1 MGGTQ
6 LDKLI
11 NTALNMVLKEQGDRA
26 NNISPQA
33 LARATPLDILSIV
46 NGFHTCA
53 PIISALATTPNH
65 QADEAL
71 QQLLEEIRQLS
82 EQVIPKLRQEDQSK
96 DFIHKA
102 LIVRGLI
109 IHLVTQQYQA
119 KHTEKL
125 DLENAKKLLETLLF
139 EPSLHSVFTT
149 ETAASDE
156 KELFSLQLKL
166 IIGALLLTS
175 STDPTT
181 TRLNIYEKHCV
192 APLVK
197 MMNDVYQNSTQT
209 LTLNR
214 FFEVLLK
221 PIGDIVQSTFQQYF
235 TENASSSITESD
247 LVICHRTVVKVQ
259 DLLAIF
265 GQMEEP
271 SK

>member
-1 MGGTQ
+1 
-6 LDKLI
+6 
-11 NTALNMVLKEQGDRA
+11 
-26 NNISPQA
+26 
-33 LARATPLDILSIV
+33 
-46 NGFHTCA
+46 
-53 PIISALATTPNH
+53 
-65 QADEAL
+65 
-71 QQLLEEIRQLS
+71 
-82 EQVIPKLRQEDQSK
+82 
-96 DFIHKA
+96 
-102 LIVRGLI
+102 
-109 IHLVTQQYQA
+109 
-119 KHTEKL
+119 
-125 DLENAKKLLETLLF
+125 
-139 EPSLHSVFTT
+139 
-149 ETAASDE
+149 
-156 KELFSLQLKL
+156 LQLKL